1 MPDSATRDHLMLALI
16 PGLGPKL
23 TRAALTVFGS
33 PAAVLSASADELT
46 RVPGIGVGLA
56 AKLAKARAAVNVE
69 RELELLAK
77 HRVRIA
83 IRGGAG
89 YPARLDELPDA
100 PGLLYIRGAVTTTD
114 EFAVGIVGSRG
125 CTSYGRRAAET
136 MASELA
142 NAGYTI
148 VSGLA
153 RGIDAAAH
161 TGALR
166 AKGRTIGVLAG
177 GLASIYPPE
186 HQYLADEVADH
197 GALVTE
203 TPMAMDPIAGM
214 FHARNRI
221 ISALSLAVVVIEAN
235 AKSGA
240 LITASHAAEQGREV
254 FALPANVDNPA
265 SMGCLE
271 LIRKGARLVRD
282 AADVLEDLRGLRGDS
297 YQPRPMRA
305 IAPPVVVAAPEASP
319 MMPRPAVV
327 TKPVPSLSGVD
338 QEVYDAIAGPM
349 HLDDLARK
357 LGRPVQ
363 ELMGVVMMLEM
374 SRLIRKLPGN
384 SYERA

>member
-1 MPDSATRDHLMLALI
+1 MPDSAARDHIALALI

-23 TRAALTVFGS
+23 TRAALAEFGS
-33 PAAVLSASADELT
+33 PGAVLAASADELT
-46 RVPGIGVGLA
+46 RVPGIGAGLA
-56 AKLAKARAAVNVE
+56 AKFAKARAGINVE
-69 RELELLAK
+69 RELELLAR
-77 HRVRIA
+77 HRVRA
-83 IRGGAG
+83 LVRGGAG
-89 YPARLDELPDA
+89 YPARLAELPDA
-100 PGLLYIRGAVTTTD
+100 PGLLYVRGAVTTTD

-136 MASELA
+136 LAAELA
-142 NAGYTI
+142 GHGYTI

-203 TPMAMDPIAGM
+203 TPMAMDPLPGM

-254 FALPANVDNPA
+254 FALPDRADNPA
-265 SMGCLE
+265 SAGCLE

-297 YQPRPMRA
+297 YQPRPLRVEPPEVPRPPRA
-305 IAPPVVVAAPEASP
+305 LPAAPE
-319 MMPRPAVV
+319 RPAPAA
-327 TKPVPSLSGVD
+327 KPAPQLSGVD
-338 QEVYDAIAGPM
+338 QEVYDALGEPA

-357 LGRPVQ
+357 LGRPVH
-363 ELMGVVMMLEM
+363 ELMGVLMVLEM
-374 SRLIRKLPGN
+374 SRLVRKLPGN
-384 SYERA
+384 SYERG